1 MSVMLLK
8 IAIPT
13 VYSMFIGGAYG
24 AAFRRKF
31 GHSLMLAYCMQIL
44 LLLVSGMMLH
54 NLLIGI
60 GLGCALAAIGWGIG
74 IRRSG
79 KNAFDSLKISVDN
92 LAVPAFL
99 ALALLIFI
107 MNYGKQYFE
116 ADEFSHWGRFLKE
129 CYRLNQLYVTSP
141 ASMAH
146 KDYVPAVTLFEYLWC
161 RLSLAYSEANAY
173 RGIQMLLAAVVL
185 AVAERI
191 PLRGRQVARIIQ
203 YAVSVVILM
212 GIPLLFSAFRFYH
225 TIYEDAIFGILMFYG
240 LWIALQDSESMRY
253 RSVSLSLA
261 LSVLMMSK
269 MTAVPFVVLIWL
281 FYIWNEQKL
290 GRRFA
295 AEWRWQMLP
304 ILLPCGIWLS
314 YNWLVKQYVDLSG
327 TQSYGGFTSKLI
339 LGVILHN
346 GYVPWQEDVEHSYW
360 KAILTQGLVG
370 GASFVFVA
378 AAVIAV
384 LFLVYREIAV
394 QERVSFLK
402 ETTYRGI
409 LVWLAL
415 STTAYVLMMC
425 ILYDTSFS
433 EYEARQLASYDR
445 YMSSWLIMMVYL
457 MAAFLLTEL
466 PKQNAALSLS
476 MITLLSF
483 LAVADNRWQLLS
495 GIEHTELEIERYE
508 GESRLIN
515 SVVAE
520 NESVLIVERGSNG
533 LMASKLGYYCL
544 PCVIGFTSPGP
555 AVYDGDIWSTD
566 MTLAEL
572 QTLIAS
578 YDYVYFI
585 HVDQAFVEKYHEI
598 LPGIDTDTEG
608 MLYRVDTESGL
619 RLELINS

>member
-1 MSVMLLK
+1 MLLK

-129 CYRLNQLYVTSP
+129 CCRLNQLYVTSP

-185 AVAERI
+185 TVAERI

>member
-1 MSVMLLK
+1 MLLK

-185 AVAERI
+185 TVAERI

>member
-1 MSVMLLK
+1 MLLK

-129 CYRLNQLYVTSP
+129 CCRLNQLYVTSP

>member
-1 MSVMLLK
+1 MLLK

>member
-1 MSVMLLK
+1 M
-8 IAIPT
+8 
-13 VYSMFIGGAYG
+13 
-24 AAFRRKF
+24 
-31 GHSLMLAYCMQIL
+31 
-44 LLLVSGMMLH
+44 
-54 NLLIGI
+54 
-60 GLGCALAAIGWGIG
+60 
-74 IRRSG
+74 
-79 KNAFDSLKISVDN
+79 
-92 LAVPAFL
+92 
-99 ALALLIFI
+99 
-107 MNYGKQYFE
+107 
-116 ADEFSHWGRFLKE
+116 
-129 CYRLNQLYVTSP
+129 
-141 ASMAH
+141 
-146 KDYVPAVTLFEYLWC
+146 TLFEYLWC